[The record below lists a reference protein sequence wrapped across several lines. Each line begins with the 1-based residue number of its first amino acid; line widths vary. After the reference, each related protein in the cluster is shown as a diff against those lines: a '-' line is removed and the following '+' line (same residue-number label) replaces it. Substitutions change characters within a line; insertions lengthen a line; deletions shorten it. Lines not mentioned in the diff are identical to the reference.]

1 MAVIGG
7 TTGWVYMVVV
17 GQKQAGDAFQEILG
31 LVLAMSPLVRDSSPG
46 EDSLIGPV
54 LTLGESVVL

>member
-1 MAVIGG
+1 MGE
-7 TTGWVYMVVV
+7 V

-31 LVLAMSPLVRDSSPG
+31 LVLAMSPLVRDSGSG

-54 LTLGESVVL
+54 LTLDESVVL